1 MPTYDK
7 SYNNFGR
14 PLVPDDSCKDSAPR
28 HPRLWRRFLKVFT
41 IYVHGGHLGSTD
53 HDHFSNLSFPHP
65 KEAPHEIWA
74 KLAQRLQRRSHLK
87 MLMDGGKVITIAH
100 PEQRSGELKKKKVP
114 PPWRPWFLT
123 YHDGLNNLGRKLQK
137 KHSCRVILKSVQW
150 FLTRRFLNFSI

>member
-65 KEAPHEIWA
+65 KEAPHEGSAASEEKSFENVNGRRKSDHYSSSWA
-74 KLAQRLQRRSHLK
+74 EVRW
-87 MLMDGGKVITIAH
+87 V
-100 PEQRSGELKKKKVP
+100 KKKVP
-114 PPWRPWFLT
+114 PPWRPWFWRIMT
-123 YHDGLNNLGRKLQK
+123 AWT
-137 KHSCRVILKSVQW
+137 ILVESYKRNIPAVLYWNRSSGFWQED
-150 FLTRRFLNFSI
+150 F

>member
-14 PLVPDDSCKDSAPR
+14 PLVPDDSCKVSAPR

-87 MLMDGGKVITIAH
+87 MLMDHYSSSWAEV
-100 PEQRSGELKKKKVP
+100 RWVKKKKVP

-150 FLTRRFLNFSI
+150 FLTRRFLNFSV

>member
-41 IYVHGGHLGSTD
+41 IYVHGGHLGSMD

-87 MLMDGGKVITIAH
+87 MLMDGGKVITMAH
-100 PEQRSGELKKKKVP
+100 PEQRSGELKKKSPTPLAAMVFDVS
-114 PPWRPWFLT
+114 WRLEQF
-123 YHDGLNNLGRKLQK
+123 GRKLQK

-150 FLTRRFLNFSI
+150 FLTRRFLNFSV

>member
-87 MLMDGGKVITIAH
+87 MLMGGGKVITIAH
-100 PEQRSGELKKKKVP
+100 PEQRSGELKKKSPTP
-114 PPWRPWFLT
+114 PGGHGFWRIMTAWT
-123 YHDGLNNLGRKLQK
+123 
-137 KHSCRVILKSVQW
+137 ILVESYKRNIPAVLYWNRSSGFWQED
-150 FLTRRFLNFSI
+150 F

>member
-87 MLMDGGKVITIAH
+87 MRKSDHYSSSWAEV
-100 PEQRSGELKKKKVP
+100 RWVKKKKSHP
-114 PPWRPWFLT
+114 PGGHGFWRIMTAWT
-123 YHDGLNNLGRKLQK
+123 
-137 KHSCRVILKSVQW
+137 ILVESYKRNIPAVLYW
-150 FLTRRFLNFSI
+150 NRSIGFWQEDF

>member
-53 HDHFSNLSFPHP
+53 HDHFSNLLFPHP

-100 PEQRSGELKKKKVP
+100 PEQRSGELKQKSLTPLAAMVFDVS
-114 PPWRPWFLT
+114 WRLEQSWLKITKETFLPC
-123 YHDGLNNLGRKLQK
+123 YIEIGPVVSD
-137 KHSCRVILKSVQW
+137 
-150 FLTRRFLNFSI
+150 